1 MPPQRAH
8 PSPYLL
14 PIVTILSVFE
24 ISIALTLL
32 SYLTYYVTSPI
43 FAYFQKSLLSD
54 QHSDGPPV
62 SRFTD
67 VDRGL
72 LMFWVPV
79 GIALVLRAVAVW
91 VR

>member
-1 MPPQRAH
+1 MQRQRTQ

-14 PIVTILSVFE
+14 PIVTLLSIFE
-24 ISIALTLL
+24 ISIAFTLL

-43 FAYFQKSLLSD
+43 FAYFQQNLLLN

-72 LMFWVPV
+72 LVFWLPV
-79 GIALVLRAVAVW
+79 GIALVFRAVAVW
-91 VR
+91 AG